1 MTRPTLIEGY
11 LARLGCP
18 TRPPSAAALA
28 ELHRAQATL
37 IPYETTWLHLGERW
51 GIDPHESIE
60 RIVQRR
66 RGGYCFHLN
75 GALAELLEALGYDV
89 TLHRGGVHHHG
100 PAAADIG
107 GHLVLLVH
115 DLPTADNPGGTW
127 YVDTGLGDALHE
139 PLPLM
144 PGLYEQGPMRFQLG
158 PSPDGVGQWR
168 FERLAGDVEGAMA
181 PVSFEEATT
190 TMDAFETAHARN
202 TTSPDSPF
210 LRMVTA
216 QRRPATGSTVLRGRV
231 LTTRRGRTVERR
243 AVTGR
248 RQWFE
253 VLARQ
258 LDLPLT
264 SAGCGT
270 DADALDRL
278 WHHASSV
285 PLPDG
290 LGVGTP
296 DRARIRPS
304 ADRG

>member
-1 MTRPTLIEGY
+1 MTASPLVQAY

-18 TRPPSAAALA
+18 ARPPSAAALA
-28 ELHRAQATL
+28 DLHRAQATL
-37 IPYETTWLHLGERW
+37 IPYETTWLHLGEPW
-51 GIDPHESIE
+51 GIDPWESIE
-60 RIVQRR
+60 RIVHRR

-75 GALAELLEALGYDV
+75 GALAVLLEALGYHV

-115 DLPTADNPGGTW
+115 DLPTAANPGGVW

-139 PLPLM
+139 PLPLAA
-144 PGLYEQGPMRFQLG
+144 GRYRQGPMRFRLG
-158 PSPDGVGQWR
+158 PSPDGIGQWR

-190 TMDAFETAHARN
+190 SMGAFEAAHTRN
-202 TTSPDSPF
+202 ATSPQSPF

-231 LTTRRGRTVERR
+231 LTTRRGDDVGRR

-248 RQWFE
+248 DDWFG
-253 VLARQ
+253 VLAAQ
-258 LDLPLT
+258 LDLSLT
-264 SAGCGT
+264 SAGSGA

-290 LGVGTP
+290 LGAGTP
-296 DRARIRPS
+296 DCVA
-304 ADRG
+304 

>member
-1 MTRPTLIEGY
+1 MTTGTSAALIDGY
-11 LARLGCP
+11 LDRLGC
-18 TRPPSAAALA
+18 RAEPPSAAALA

-51 GIDPHESIE
+51 GVDPWESIE
-60 RIVQRR
+60 RIVHLR

-75 GALAELLEALGYDV
+75 GALAVLLEALGYGV

-115 DLPTADNPGGTW
+115 GLTTAANPGGTW

-139 PLPLM
+139 PLPLV
-144 PGLYEQGPMRFQLG
+144 PGVYQQGPMRFRLG
-158 PSPDGVGQWR
+158 PSPDGIGQWR

-190 TMDAFETAHARN
+190 TMDAFEAAHAAN
-202 TTSPDSPF
+202 TTSPESPF

-216 QRRPATGSTVLRGRV
+216 QRRPATGSTVLRGHV
-231 LTTRRGRTVERR
+231 LTTRRGAGVHRR
-243 AVTGR
+243 AVTAR
-248 RQWFE
+248 DDWFGI
-253 VLARQ
+253 LAD
-258 LDLPLT
+258 LGLPLAGP
-264 SAGCGT
+264 SAGVN
-270 DADALDRL
+270 ADARDRL

-285 PLPDG
+285 PLPDD
-290 LGVGTP
+290 LVP
-296 DRARIRPS
+296 PPKLRR
-304 ADRG
+304 

>member
-1 MTRPTLIEGY
+1 MTASTLIEGY

-18 TRPPSAAALA
+18 ARPPSAAALA
-28 ELHRAQATL
+28 EIHRAQATL
-37 IPYETTWLHLGERW
+37 IPYETTWLHLGECW
-51 GIDPHESIE
+51 GIDPWESIE
-60 RIVQRR
+60 RIVQQR

-75 GALAELLEALGYDV
+75 GALALLLEALGYDV
-89 TLHRGGVHHHG
+89 TLHRGGVHRDG

-115 DLPTADNPGGTW
+115 DLPTPDNPGGVW

-139 PLPLM
+139 PLPLVA
-144 PGLYEQGPMRFQLG
+144 GQYRQGPMRFQLG
-158 PSPDGVGQWR
+158 RSPDGIGQWR

-190 TMDAFETAHARN
+190 TMASFEAAHTRN
-202 TTSPDSPF
+202 TTSPESPF
-210 LRMVTA
+210 VRMVTA
-216 QRRPATGSTVLRGRV
+216 QRRPATGSTVLRGRT
-231 LTTRRGRTVERR
+231 LTTRRGAEVTRR

-248 RQWFE
+248 GAWFE
-253 VLARQ
+253 LLASE

-264 SAGCGT
+264 AAGAGV

-290 LGVGTP
+290 LGAGAP
-296 DRARIRPS
+296 D
-304 ADRG
+304 